1 MTDTNSQTPTP
12 PIPDCPPVTSL
23 PVWLRD
29 WRIFAILL
37 LVMVL
42 GGQGAGDVLRSLLG
56 LPAGGGTQTCCQALE
71 PRLVAI
77 DSSLRRNDTA
87 HERILIAL
95 GRRGILVPAGAS
107 GAVTPPPSIGA
118 TMSSS
123 GGAQ

>member
-1 MTDTNSQTPTP
+1 VA
-12 PIPDCPPVTSL
+12 PVPSGSPFDHL
-23 PVWLRD
+23 PLWLRD
-29 WRIFAILL
+29 WRIFAVILL
-37 LVMVL
+37 AMVL
-42 GGQGAGDVLRSLLG
+42 GGQGAGDVLRSFLG
-56 LPAGGGTQTCCQALE
+56 MPAGGGTQTCCQALE
-71 PRLVAI
+71 PRLVTI
-77 DSSLRRNDTA
+77 DSSLQRNDLM